1 MAKKGKI
8 EEILSKA
15 RFVEN
20 PKDYKIIY
28 RDFENFIEKSLPE
41 FIKESENFQTIPI
54 TRIEMIK
61 KNNTVLFKKTKK
73 EFE

>member
-20 PKDYKIIY
+20 PKDYKITY

-41 FIKESENFQTIPI
+41 FIRESENFQTIPI
-54 TRIEMIK
+54 TRIETIK

>member
-1 MAKKGKI
+1 MTKKGKI